1 MRWGIVSL
9 GFSNRFLP
17 RPLPNFLLDT
27 ARWTLEQDRQD
38 GGIGSWSN
46 DLSDDVG
53 PAFE

>member
-17 RPLPNFLLDT
+17 RPLPVLFPET

-38 GGIGSWSN
+38 GEIGSWLK

-53 PAFE
+53 PALE